1 MLIVELSIGM
11 FLIPLVLSAI
21 AIIVGILK
29 IFLECKEFSIFS
41 FIFCMLMLCGLFVF
55 VFSMAI
61 GCVNFLML
69 F

>member
-1 MLIVELSIGM
+1 MLILKLSIGM
-11 FLIPLVLSAI
+11 FLIPLALSAI

-55 VFSMAI
+55 VFSLSI

>member
-1 MLIVELSIGM
+1 MLIFKLSIGM
-11 FLIPLVLSAI
+11 FLIPLALATI

-41 FIFCMLMLCGLFVF
+41 FIFCMLMLCGLFIF
-55 VFSMAI
+55 VCSMAI

>member
-1 MLIVELSIGM
+1 MLVLELSIGM
-11 FLIPLVLSAI
+11 FLIPLVLAAI

-29 IFLECKEFSIFS
+29 IFLECKDFSIFS

>member
-1 MLIVELSIGM
+1 MLIVKLSIGM
-11 FLIPLVLSAI
+11 FLIPLALSAI
-21 AIIVGILK
+21 AIIVGIIK
-29 IFLECKEFSIFS
+29 IFLECKEFNIFS

-55 VFSMAI
+55 VFSLSI